1 MGERLST
8 EATTEQSVV
17 SEQSSLLLTAAERRA
32 RFVTLHVQ
40 TETLRRW
47 RGTGT
52 SAVKHQSPCFDVRA
66 HPGHWPFPILVCRH
80 DRRKSQLC
88 SWRCFWSSSAWSN
101 SGKAV
106 TAILPSHCLPWS
118 KVCAGLVEHLWQ
130 LGGLFRQFQFY
141 LCAFEA
147 LECTD
152 YG

>member
-40 TETLRRW
+40 TEMSRRW

-80 DRRKSQLC
+80 DRRNRQLC

-106 TAILPSHCLPWS
+106 TAILPSHCLS
-118 KVCAGLVEHLWQ
+118 
-130 LGGLFRQFQFY
+130 
-141 LCAFEA
+141 A
-147 LECTD
+147 LEQSVCWLGRTPVAIR
-152 YG
+152 GFISAVSVLFMCI